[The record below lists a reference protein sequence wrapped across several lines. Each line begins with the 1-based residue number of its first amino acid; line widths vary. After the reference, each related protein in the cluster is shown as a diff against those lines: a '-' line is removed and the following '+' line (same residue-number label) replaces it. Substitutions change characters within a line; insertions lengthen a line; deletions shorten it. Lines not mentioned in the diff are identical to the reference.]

1 MIITANGLKNIVVIF
16 SLVSV
21 SVSQRNSSE
30 TDSSVPGDYSKTTSS
45 ADVSDDSKSMSS
57 VVHSDFARATSSV
70 RSDRFTTQSSAGCV
84 NSTLSSVTSAG
95 CANSTSGSVTSPG
108 CVNSASGGVTS
119 AGCGN
124 STSGGVTSA
133 HCVNSTSGSVTS
145 PGCVNSA
152 SGGVTSAGCGNSTSG
167 GVTSAH
173 CVNSTSGSV
182 TSPGCVNS
190 ASGGVTSA
198 GCGNSTSDSVTSPGC
213 VNSTSGSVTSAG
225 YVTSTSGSVTSAGYL
240 SSTSG
245 SIISADYPKIDTVG
259 VLHLIWTSA
268 TQAFIQTP
276 GWDKHERFL
285 HKSAYRDIWVD
296 INVPANRWTLMSA
309 SVTSPVPC
317 RHNTLD
323 MYVANKS
330 SGNWFSFCNQESP
343 VAALH
348 WANVFTFHMRLD
360 RLLSVIRFQFRF
372 TFFLSSDKPE
382 KLPTGKW
389 NCSVANF
396 ADFSL
401 HFHCNLETECA
412 GGEDEKSCPY
422 TGQCRAGQ
430 FQVGDRCYTYTR
442 PPRDVSWN
450 EASVDCTRKGGYLA
464 SLNTKE
470 EWDGMVKVIQD
481 KQWMDTLYLGLRRS
495 GSSMPS
501 M

>member
-16 SLVSV
+16 SLVAV
-21 SVSQRNSSE
+21 SVSQRNSSK

-45 ADVSDDSKSMSS
+45 ADLSDDSKSKSS
-57 VVHSDFARATSSV
+57 VVHSDFSRATSLV
-70 RSDRFTTQSSAGCV
+70 RSDRSTTQS
-84 NSTLSSVTSAG
+84 
-95 CANSTSGSVTSPG
+95 
-108 CVNSASGGVTS
+108 S

-133 HCVNSTSGSVTS
+133 GCASSTSGSVTS

-198 GCGNSTSDSVTSPGC
+198 GCGNSTSDSVTSAGYVNSTSGSVTSPGY

-225 YVTSTSGSVTSAGYL
+225 YVNSTSGSVTSAGYL
-240 SSTSG
+240 SSASG
-245 SIISADYPKIDTVG
+245 SITSADYPKIDTVG

-285 HKSAYRDIWVD
+285 HRSAYRDIWVD
-296 INVPANRWTLMSA
+296 VNVPANRWTLMSA

-348 WANVFTFHMRLD
+348 WANVFTLHMRLD

-372 TFFLSSDKPE
+372 TFFL
-382 KLPTGKW
+382 LPTGKW

-422 TGQCRAGQ
+422 TGRCRAGQ